1 MIIRGTAGSPGVLSD
16 FASVVTNLEDARRQ
30 KSGGVIV
37 TDRVGPEWLDVL
49 VRCSAVVTRYGG
61 VASHAATLCRELK
74 RPAVVGIEDA
84 IEGIKAGDLLLVDG
98 DQGIVRIV
106 KQESKKN
113 ESR

>member
-1 MIIRGTAGSPGVLSD
+1 VIIQGTAGSPGVLSD
-16 FASVVTNLEDARRQ
+16 FAFVVTNIEDARRQ
-30 KSGGVIV
+30 KSVGVIV

-74 RPAVVGIEDA
+74 KPAVVGIEDA
-84 IEGIKAGDLLLVDG
+84 IEGIKPGDLLLVDG
-98 DQGIVRIV
+98 DNGIVRIV
-106 KQESKKN
+106 KQEGNKN

>member
-1 MIIRGTAGSPGVLSD
+1 VIIKGTAGSPGILSD

-74 RPAVVGIEDA
+74 RPSVVGIEDA

-98 DQGIVRIV
+98 DQGTVSIVE
-106 KQESKKN
+106 QESKKN